1 MKFWKKKNSG
11 SKSGS
16 GITLADIIRGLQY
29 CVNSSRQMAM
39 RQHILEFAEF
49 IGDDDKPHSR
59 RVKINEQA
67 AMEVP
72 LICMINHNSLA
83 LDEMDVNMEL
93 VVRNMDLKIPE
104 ENPAASETS
113 ELDEIIAPEYL
124 SRTSFSVDLNSAR
137 VDQKNTRLKLNLKFK
152 SGAPPEAVSRVIE
165 KLNGQL
171 TAYALKKPDEES
183 EE

>member
-1 MKFWKKKNSG
+1 MKFWRKKDSGKKNEG
-11 SKSGS
+11 

-39 RQHILEFAEF
+39 RQHIVEFAEF
-49 IGDDDKPHSR
+49 IDEDNKPHSR
-59 RVKINEQA
+59 IIKINEQA

-83 LDEMDVNMEL
+83 LDEMDVNMKL
-93 VVRNMDLKIPE
+93 VVRNMDLKIPQ
-104 ENPAASETS
+104 ENPEPSEAN

-124 SRTSFSVDLNSAR
+124 SRTSFSVDLDSAK
-137 VDQKNTRLKLNLKFK
+137 VDRRNTRLKLNLKFK

-171 TAYALKKPDEES
+171 MAYSLKKPDEES